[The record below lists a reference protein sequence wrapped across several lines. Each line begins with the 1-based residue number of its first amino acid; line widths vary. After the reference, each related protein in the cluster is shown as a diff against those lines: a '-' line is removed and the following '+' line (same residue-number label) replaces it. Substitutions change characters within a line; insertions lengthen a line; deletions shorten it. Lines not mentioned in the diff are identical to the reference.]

1 MSSVESQSLINS
13 DSADAY
19 TINMQ
24 QDFSYLFNFFSY
36 GVMSRARI
44 VTSFFI
50 IAARGRSGRTH

>member
-24 QDFSYLFNFFSY
+24 QDFSLFKFFLM
-36 GVMSRARI
+36 VLI
-44 VTSFFI
+44 
-50 IAARGRSGRTH
+50 